1 VTWSRQRGVAVVV
14 VVVVVVSS
22 VEVCVVSPLVFA
34 SPVSPVSRGV
44 KLCWV
49 IAVVSLILVSEGQL
63 PGKLLRAV
71 LLSSMLSVGCGGC

>member
-1 VTWSRQRGVAVVV
+1 VLLLLLLLLLCRAS
-14 VVVVVVSS
+14 
-22 VEVCVVSPLVFA
+22 EVCVVSPLVFA